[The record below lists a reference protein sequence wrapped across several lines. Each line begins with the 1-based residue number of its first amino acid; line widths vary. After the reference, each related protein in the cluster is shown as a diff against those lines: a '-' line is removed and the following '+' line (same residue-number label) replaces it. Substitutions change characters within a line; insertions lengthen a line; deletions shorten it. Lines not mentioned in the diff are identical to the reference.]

1 MDLKIMLIGIVTV
14 LCAAGIAVFFTIG
27 VLFGLSLN
35 NEFAL
40 LFICGVIAIVM
51 DRVIQ
56 FYVQG

>member
-1 MDLKIMLIGIVTV
+1 MLIGIVTV